1 MIRIRIVG
9 LMVFAAVVL
18 AACNRS
24 EKTDGIASS
33 SEMSNLEKEHLLVR
47 AGYADSV
54 NKGLLEDTIKGSSRR
69 EAKGNIGSTEIT
81 VNYGSPGVRGRVIWN
96 GLVAYDQ
103 VWVSG
108 SHWATAVTFSKDVV
122 VGGTEVP
129 AGTYGFFTI
138 PGKETWTL
146 ILNRN
151 YDMHLADDY
160 QESQDIVRLMVT
172 PEILDSPVQR
182 LTYEVSVD
190 NESSGSIAM
199 SWDQIRVRMPIGTR

>member
-103 VWVSG
+103 VWVAG

-146 ILNRN
+146 ILNSN

-199 SWDQIRVRMPIGTR
+199 SWDQVRVRMPIGAK

>member
-1 MIRIRIVG
+1 MIRNRIVG

-33 SEMSNLEKEHLLVR
+33 SEMNNLEKEHLLVR

-138 PGKETWTL
+138 PGKEIWTL
-146 ILNRN
+146 ILNSN

-182 LTYEVSVD
+182 LTYEVSID

>member
-1 MIRIRIVG
+1 MRNRIVG
-9 LMVFAAVVL
+9 FIFVGTLVL
-18 AACNRS
+18 ASCNQS
-24 EKTDGIASS
+24 EKTSESTAT
-33 SEMSNLEKEHLLVR
+33 SEMSNLEKAHLLVR

-81 VNYGSPGVRGRVIWN
+81 VNYGSPGIRGRVIWN
-96 GLVAYDQ
+96 GLVAFDQ
-103 VWVSG
+103 VWVAG

-122 VGGTEVP
+122 VGGTEVS

-146 ILNRN
+146 ILNSN

-199 SWDQIRVRMPIGTR
+199 SWDQIRVRMPIGTK